1 LQFDE
6 LAFQQLEQANI
17 NIHDA
22 AELSYMARKGRTL
35 TGDERQVNSNFKS

>member
-17 NIHDA
+17 NIQDA

-35 TGDERQVNSNFKS
+35 TEDERQVNSNFKS